1 MPNPDQLL
9 SIKNILD
16 KSSEYLEGK
25 GVESP
30 LLNAELLLS
39 HTLGKRRIDLYLE
52 YDRVIS
58 TSETIQY
65 KSLLKERGRRKPVQ
79 YILGETEFMGLT
91 LRVDQTVLI
100 PRPETEQMVEAAL
113 EILEDKHK
121 IELNI
126 LDVGTGSG
134 NIAIALASC
143 LESASITALDASE
156 EAIEL
161 AVANAERNGVGGK
174 IKFLVH
180 DFISTGFPDGAYD
193 MIISNPPYV
202 SLDSF
207 KSLPPEVREW
217 EPEAAL
223 TDYSDGLDFIKK
235 IISLSSDS
243 LKTGGTLLMEIG
255 GDHQKEQV
263 TELMKKAG
271 YSEMNVGEDYNSHA
285 RFVSA
290 MN

>member
-1 MPNPDQLL
+1 MPNHDQLL
-9 SIKNILD
+9 SIRNILD
-16 KSSEYLEGK
+16 TSSEYLEAK

-52 YDRVIS
+52 YNRSIS
-58 TSETIQY
+58 TSETILY
-65 KSLLKERGRRKPVQ
+65 KSLLKERGRRKPLQ
-79 YILGETEFMGLT
+79 YILGETEFMGLA

-100 PRPETEQMVEAAL
+100 PRPETEQMVETAL
-113 EILEDKHK
+113 KILEDKDK
-121 IELNI
+121 NVLNI

-134 NIAIALASC
+134 NIAIALASN
-143 LESASITALDASE
+143 LRSVSITAFDVNE
-156 EAIEL
+156 KAIEL
-161 AVANAERNGVGGK
+161 AVANAEKNGVGGK

-180 DFISTGFPDGAYD
+180 DLISSGLPDGEFD

-207 KSLPPEVREW
+207 ESLPPEVREW

-235 IISLSSDS
+235 IISLSSGS
-243 LKTGGTLLMEIG
+243 LKTDGTLLMEIG

-263 TELMKKAG
+263 IELMKKAG
-271 YSEMNVGEDYNSHA
+271 YSKLNVGEDYNSHA

-290 MN
+290 MK

>member
-1 MPNPDQLL
+1 MPNRDQLL
-9 SIKNILD
+9 SIRNILD
-16 KSSEYLEGK
+16 TSSEYLEAK

-52 YDRVIS
+52 YDRSIS
-58 TSETIQY
+58 TSETILY
-65 KSLLKERGRRKPVQ
+65 KSLLKERGRRKPLQ
-79 YILGETEFMGLT
+79 YILGETEFMGLA

-100 PRPETEQMVEAAL
+100 PRPETEQMVETAL
-113 EILEDKHK
+113 KILEDKDK
-121 IELNI
+121 NVLNI

-134 NIAIALASC
+134 NIAIALASN
-143 LESASITALDASE
+143 LGSASITAFDVNE
-156 EAIEL
+156 KAIEL
-161 AVANAERNGVGGK
+161 AVANAEKYGVGGK
-174 IKFLVH
+174 IKFLAH
-180 DFISTGFPDGAYD
+180 DLISSGLPDGEFD

-207 KSLPPEVREW
+207 ESLPPEVREW

-243 LKTGGTLLMEIG
+243 LKAGGTLLMEIG

-271 YSEMNVGEDYNSHA
+271 YSELNVGEDYNSHA

>member
-25 GVESP
+25 GVDSP

-52 YDRVIS
+52 YDSAIS
-58 TSETIQY
+58 TSETIRY

-100 PRPETEQMVEAAL
+100 PRPETEQMVEVAL

-121 IELNI
+121 IGLNI

-161 AVANAERNGVGGK
+161 AVANAEKNGVGGK

-180 DFISTGFPDGAYD
+180 DFVSTGFPDSAYD

-202 SLDSF
+202 SLDAY

-223 TDYSDGLDFIKK
+223 TDYSDGFEFIKK

-271 YSEMNVGEDYNSHA
+271 YSELSIGEDYNSHA

-290 MN
+290 MK

>member
-1 MPNPDQLL
+1 MPNHDQLL

-16 KSSEYLEGK
+16 RSSEYLESK

-52 YDRVIS
+52 QNRAIS
-58 TSETIQY
+58 TSETIRHQ
-65 KSLLKERGRRKPVQ
+65 SLLKERGSRKPLQ

-91 LRVDQTVLI
+91 LRVDRTVLI

-121 IELNI
+121 NELNI
-126 LDVGTGSG
+126 LDVGTGCG

-143 LESASITALDASE
+143 LGSVSITALDVNE
-156 EAIEL
+156 KAIEL

-180 DFISTGFPDGAYD
+180 DLISSGFPYGSYD

-202 SLDSF
+202 SLDSL

-235 IISLSSDS
+235 IISLSFDA
-243 LKTGGTLLMEIG
+243 LNAGGTLLMEIG
-255 GDHQKEQV
+255 GDHQRDQV
-263 TELMKKAG
+263 IELMKKAG
-271 YSEMNVGEDYNSHA
+271 YSELNVGEDYNSHA